1 MNLAALHDLIRS
13 QVQDGAAARR
23 NAQAFRAMSRVE
35 QAAFRTMRRRFRRAR
50 TQGRGLVPP
59 SGSVIWG

>member
-1 MNLAALHDLIRS
+1 MNLAALHDLIWS
-13 QVQDGAAARR
+13 QVQDGAATRR
-23 NAQAFRAMSRVE
+23 NAQAFRAMSPAERE
-35 QAAFRTMRRRFRRAR
+35 AFRTMRRRLRRAR